1 VELDSESAGPG
12 GGCLIGDCRAPGEV
26 RFRWAHLSAL
36 HIDRANFVLLD
47 MQNDFVRELDAMKNR
62 LDRVPAGFFPRQNAQ
77 VEIQLCLSLDA
88 RSGSAHASF
97 RRGVPI
103 ARAAP

>member
-1 VELDSESAGPG
+1 MKD
-12 GGCLIGDCRAPGEV
+12 
-26 RFRWAHLSAL
+26 
-36 HIDRANFVLLD
+36 
-47 MQNDFVRELDAMKNR
+47 DFIRELDAVKNR
-62 LDRVPAGFFPRQNAQ
+62 LDRVVAGFFPRQDPQ

-88 RSGSAHASF
+88 RSGSAHVSF